1 MSDLGSAILEA
12 LERQDTAKRRLE
24 MGPRLDELLARAEY
38 DVDDPEHLGGTWER
52 LSPRAR
58 GRRIR
63 RMRAILDA
71 LGKQPVDSPI
81 VAAIARVR
89 Q

>member
-12 LERQDTAKRRLE
+12 LDRQATAARRLDSA
-24 MGPRLDELLARAEY
+24 PRLDELLARAEY
-38 DVDDPEHLGGTWER
+38 EVDDPEHLGGTWER

-63 RMRAILDA
+63 RMRAILNA
-71 LGKQPVDSPI
+71 LGKQSADAPI
-81 VAAIARVR
+81 VAAIVR
-89 Q
+89 GRQ

>member
-12 LERQDTAKRRLE
+12 LDRQATAARRLE
-24 MGPRLDELLARAEY
+24 SAPRLDELLARAEY
-38 DVDDPEHLGGTWER
+38 EVDDPEHLGGTWER

-63 RMRAILDA
+63 RMRAILRA
-71 LGKQPVDSPI
+71 LGKLSVNAPN
-81 VAAIARVR
+81 VAPIARDR

>member
-12 LERQDTAKRRLE
+12 LDRQATAARRRE
-24 MGPRLDELLARAEY
+24 SAPNLDELLARAEY
-38 DVDDPEHLGGTWER
+38 EVDDPEHHGGTWEM
-52 LSPRAR
+52 LSPAAR

-63 RMRAILDA
+63 RMRAILRA
-71 LGKQPVDSPI
+71 LGKLSVNSPN
-81 VAAIARVR
+81 VASIARDR

>member
-12 LERQDTAKRRLE
+12 LDRQAATERRLE
-24 MGPRLDELLARAEY
+24 SGPRLDELLARAEY
-38 DVDDPEHLGGTWER
+38 EVDDPEHRGGTWEM
-52 LSPRAR
+52 LNPRIR

-63 RMRAILDA
+63 RMRAILRA
-71 LGKQPVDSPI
+71 LGKLSVNAPS
-81 VAAIARVR
+81 VAPIARDR